1 MPTSSRNKIELVIF
15 DWDGTICDSIGKIVT
30 AFIQTA
36 MQLDFEVLSRSKISE
51 IIGLKLKDAIGL
63 LYPSATMNQITEFSS
78 LYSKNYRL
86 TAAPVLYPGIRDLL
100 VDLVKNDISLCI
112 ATGKSSGGLDR
123 DLRSCNLSSFF
134 KKLKTPFSILWND
147 GPKLKKLNHELKKN
161 NLAPSELGKGRNVWY
176 CIGMCIARD
185 SARSVALHDC
195 DIKTYDR
202 RMLAKLFYPVVNPL
216 FNFEFC
222 KGYYPRV
229 ANDKMNGRVARLL
242 VFPLLTALEKT
253 IGKSEYLEFM
263 KSFKYPLAGEFSF
276 RRNVL
281 PELRISSDWGIEVG
295 ILSEMQRSFSPQN
308 ICQVDLADT
317 YDHKHQ
323 VLSLDDETKGL
334 SRMSIDIIKTFIKK
348 LATQGNTFSREK
360 FRSLKAT
367 YYRSALDLIDIYRS
381 DAMMN
386 GLKFDSHTEE
396 QAVELFAMNIMK
408 AGEAFILNPMDTP
421 FIPTWS
427 RVKSAIPDFLGRL
440 EKVVNDDN
448 KKYS

>member
-1 MPTSSRNKIELVIF
+1 MSDFSQNGVISTLHDFGTKSTSEIENELLKFSKERKMELILPCLYSELE
-15 DWDGTICDSIGKIVT
+15 GSALPKIVEEISKT
-30 AFIQTA
+30 KY
-36 MQLDFEVLSRSKISE
+36 LDHI
-51 IIGLKLKDAIGL
+51 IIGLDKANETQAKKAW
-63 LYPSATMNQITEFSS
+63 
-78 LYSKNYRL
+78 K
-86 TAAPVLYPGIRDLL
+86 
-100 VDLVKNDISLCI
+100 
-112 ATGKSSGGLDR
+112 
-123 DLRSCNLSSFF
+123 FF
-134 KKLKTPFSILWND
+134 KKLKTSFSILWND
-147 GPKLKKLNHELKKN
+147 GPKLKKLDQELKKN

-229 ANDKMNGRVARLL
+229 ANEKMNGRVARLL

-253 IGKSEYLEFM
+253 IGRSDYLDFM

-323 VLSLDDETKGL
+323 VLSIDDETKGL

-386 GLKFDSHTEE
+386 GLKFDSHNEE
-396 QAVELFAMNIMK
+396 KAVELFAINIMK

-427 RVKSAIPDFLGRL
+427 RVKSAIPNFLGRL

-448 KKYS
+448 KKYY

>member
-1 MPTSSRNKIELVIF
+1 MGDFSQNGVISTLHDFGTKSTSVIESELLKFSEQRKMELILPCLYSELE
-15 DWDGTICDSIGKIVT
+15 GTALPKIVEEISKT
-30 AFIQTA
+30 KY
-36 MQLDFEVLSRSKISE
+36 LDHI
-51 IIGLKLKDAIGL
+51 IIGLDKANEAQARKAW
-63 LYPSATMNQITEFSS
+63 
-78 LYSKNYRL
+78 K
-86 TAAPVLYPGIRDLL
+86 
-100 VDLVKNDISLCI
+100 
-112 ATGKSSGGLDR
+112 
-123 DLRSCNLSSFF
+123 FF
-134 KKLKTPFSILWND
+134 KKLKTTFSILWND
-147 GPKLKKLNHELKKN
+147 GPKLKKLDQELKKN

-323 VLSLDDETKGL
+323 VLSMDDETKGL

>member
-1 MPTSSRNKIELVIF
+1 MGDFSQNGVISTLHDFGTKSTSVIESELLKFSEQRKMELILPCLYSELE
-15 DWDGTICDSIGKIVT
+15 GTALPKIVEEISKT
-30 AFIQTA
+30 KY
-36 MQLDFEVLSRSKISE
+36 LDHI
-51 IIGLKLKDAIGL
+51 IIGLDKANEAQAKKAW
-63 LYPSATMNQITEFSS
+63 
-78 LYSKNYRL
+78 K
-86 TAAPVLYPGIRDLL
+86 
-100 VDLVKNDISLCI
+100 
-112 ATGKSSGGLDR
+112 
-123 DLRSCNLSSFF
+123 FF
-134 KKLKTPFSILWND
+134 KKLKTTFSILWND
-147 GPKLKKLNHELKKN
+147 GPKLKKLDQELKKN

-323 VLSLDDETKGL
+323 VLSMDDETKGL

-381 DAMMN
+381 DAVMN

>member
-1 MPTSSRNKIELVIF
+1 MGDFSQNGVISTLHDFGTKSTSVIEKELLEFSTKRKMELILPCLYSELE
-15 DWDGTICDSIGKIVT
+15 GTALPKIVEEISKT
-30 AFIQTA
+30 KY
-36 MQLDFEVLSRSKISE
+36 LDHI
-51 IIGLKLKDAIGL
+51 IIGLDKANEVQAKKAW
-63 LYPSATMNQITEFSS
+63 
-78 LYSKNYRL
+78 K
-86 TAAPVLYPGIRDLL
+86 
-100 VDLVKNDISLCI
+100 
-112 ATGKSSGGLDR
+112 
-123 DLRSCNLSSFF
+123 FF
-134 KKLKTPFSILWND
+134 KKIKTSFSILWND
-147 GPKLKKLNHELKKN
+147 GPQLKKLDQELKKN
-161 NLAPSELGKGRNVWY
+161 NLAPNELGKGRNVWY

-229 ANDKMNGRVARLL
+229 ANEKMNGRVARLL

-253 IGKSEYLEFM
+253 IGKCDYLDFM

-323 VLSLDDETKGL
+323 VLSIDDETKGL

-348 LATQGNTFSREK
+348 LATQGNTFSRER

-381 DAMMN
+381 DADMN

-396 QAVELFAMNIMK
+396 KAVELFAMNIMK

>member
-1 MPTSSRNKIELVIF
+1 MGDFSQNGIISTLHDFGTRSTVEIEKDLLKFSKERKMELILPCLYSEL
-15 DWDGTICDSIGKIVT
+15 DGSALPKIVDEISKT
-30 AFIQTA
+30 KY
-36 MQLDFEVLSRSKISE
+36 LDHVI
-51 IIGLKLKDAIGL
+51 
-63 LYPSATMNQITEFSS
+63 
-78 LYSKNYRL
+78 
-86 TAAPVLYPGIRDLL
+86 V
-100 VDLVKNDISLCI
+100 
-112 ATGKSSGGLDR
+112 GLDR
-123 DLRSCNLSSFF
+123 ANETQAKNAWKFF
-134 KKLKTPFSILWND
+134 KKLKTPFSLLWNE
-147 GPKLKKLNHELKKN
+147 GPGLKKLDQELKEKDLSPN
-161 NLAPSELGKGRNVWY
+161 ELGKGRNVWY
-176 CIGMCIARD
+176 CIGMSIARD
-185 SARSVALHDC
+185 TARSVALHDC

-229 ANDKMNGRVARLL
+229 ANGKMNGRVARLL

-253 IGKSEYLEFM
+253 IGKSDYLNFM

-323 VLSLDDETKGL
+323 VLSIDDESQGL

-348 LATQGNTFSREK
+348 LATQGNSFSREK

-367 YYRSALDLIDIYRS
+367 YYRSALDLIDIYRT
-381 DAMMN
+381 DAYMN

-396 QAVELFAMNIMK
+396 KAVELFAMNIMK

-427 RVKSAIPDFLGRL
+427 RVKSAIPDFLGKL
-440 EKVVNDDN
+440 EKAVNDDN
-448 KKYS
+448 RKYS

>member
-1 MPTSSRNKIELVIF
+1 MGDFSQNGIISTLHDFGTKSTSVIESELSKFSEQRKMELILPCLYSELE
-15 DWDGTICDSIGKIVT
+15 GEALPKIVDEISKT
-30 AFIQTA
+30 KY
-36 MQLDFEVLSRSKISE
+36 LDHI
-51 IIGLKLKDAIGL
+51 IIGLDKANEAQAKKAW
-63 LYPSATMNQITEFSS
+63 
-78 LYSKNYRL
+78 K
-86 TAAPVLYPGIRDLL
+86 
-100 VDLVKNDISLCI
+100 
-112 ATGKSSGGLDR
+112 
-123 DLRSCNLSSFF
+123 FF
-134 KKLKTPFSILWND
+134 KKLKTSFSILWND
-147 GPKLKKLNHELKKN
+147 GPALKKLDQELQKN

-229 ANDKMNGRVARLL
+229 ANNKMNGRVARLL

-253 IGKSEYLEFM
+253 IGKSDYLNFM

-381 DAMMN
+381 DAAMN
-386 GLKFDSHTEE
+386 GLELDSHTEE
-396 QAVELFAMNIMK
+396 KAVELFAINIMK
-408 AGEAFILNPMDTP
+408 AGEAFIQNPMDTP

-448 KKYS
+448 KKHS

>member
-1 MPTSSRNKIELVIF
+1 MS
-15 DWDGTICDSIGKIVT
+15 
-30 AFIQTA
+30 
-36 MQLDFEVLSRSKISE
+36 
-51 IIGLKLKDAIGL
+51 
-63 LYPSATMNQITEFSS
+63 EFSQNGIIS
-78 LYSKNYRL
+78 TLHDFGTKSTNEIEKDLLKFSKERKMELILPCLYSELEGNAL
-86 TAAPVLYPGIRDLL
+86 PNIVEE
-100 VDLVKNDISLCI
+100 ISKTKYLDHI
-112 ATGKSSGGLDR
+112 IVGLDKA
-123 DLRSCNLSSFF
+123 NENQAKKAWKFF
-134 KKLKTPFSILWND
+134 KKLESPFSILWND
-147 GPKLKKLNHELKKN
+147 GPGLKKLDKELKKN
-161 NLAPSELGKGRNVWY
+161 DLAPNELGKGRNVWY
-176 CIGMCIARD
+176 CLGMSIARD
-185 SARSVALHDC
+185 TARSVALHDC

-202 RMLAKLFYPVVNPL
+202 RMLSKLLYPVVNPL

-229 ANDKMNGRVARLL
+229 ADNKMNGRVARLL

-253 IGKSEYLEFM
+253 IGKSDYLEFM

-323 VLSLDDETKGL
+323 ILSLDDETKGL

-348 LATQGNTFSREK
+348 LATQGNSFSSEK

-381 DAMMN
+381 DADMN
-386 GLKFDSHTEE
+386 GLQFDSHTEE
-396 QAVELFAMNIMK
+396 KAVELFAINIMK
-408 AGEAFILNPMDTP
+408 AGEAFIQNPMDTP

-427 RVKSAIPDFLGRL
+427 RVKSAIPNFLTRL
-440 EKVVNDDN
+440 KETVNEDN

>member
-1 MPTSSRNKIELVIF
+1 MSDFSQNGIISTLHDFGTKSTEVIEKELLKFSKERKMELILPCLYSELE
-15 DWDGTICDSIGKIVT
+15 GTALPNIVKE
-30 AFIQTA
+30 I
-36 MQLDFEVLSRSKISE
+36 SKTKYLNHI
-51 IIGLKLKDAIGL
+51 IIGL
-63 LYPSATMNQITEFSS
+63 
-78 LYSKNYRL
+78 
-86 TAAPVLYPGIRDLL
+86 
-100 VDLVKNDISLCI
+100 
-112 ATGKSSGGLDR
+112 DR
-123 DLRSCNLSSFF
+123 ANKIQAKKAWKFF
-134 KKLKTPFSILWND
+134 KKLNTPFTILWND
-147 GPKLKKLNHELKKN
+147 GPELKKLDKELKKID
-161 NLAPSELGKGRNVWY
+161 LAPSDLGKGRNVWY
-176 CIGMCIARD
+176 CIGMSIARD

-229 ANDKMNGRVARLL
+229 ANEKMNGRVARLL

-253 IGKSEYLEFM
+253 IGKSDYLNFM

-323 VLSLDDETKGL
+323 VLSIDDESKGL

-348 LATQGNTFSREK
+348 LATQGNSFSKEK
-360 FRSLKAT
+360 FRTLKAT
-367 YYRSALDLIDIYRS
+367 YYRSALDLIDIYRT
-381 DAMMN
+381 DADMN
-386 GLKFDSHTEE
+386 GLKFDSHSEE
-396 QAVELFAMNIMK
+396 EAVELFAINIMK

-427 RVKSAIPDFLGRL
+427 RVKSAIPNFLKRL
-440 EKVVNDDN
+440 EEVVNEDN

>member
-1 MPTSSRNKIELVIF
+1 MSDFSQNGIISTLHDFGTKSTVEIEKELLSFSKQRKMELILPCLYSELE
-15 DWDGTICDSIGKIVT
+15 GTALPKIVKEISKT
-30 AFIQTA
+30 KY
-36 MQLDFEVLSRSKISE
+36 LDH
-51 IIGLKLKDAIGL
+51 II
-63 LYPSATMNQITEFSS
+63 
-78 LYSKNYRL
+78 
-86 TAAPVLYPGIRDLL
+86 V
-100 VDLVKNDISLCI
+100 
-112 ATGKSSGGLDR
+112 GLDKA
-123 DLRSCNLSSFF
+123 NAKQAKKAWKFF
-134 KKLKTPFSILWND
+134 KKLNIPFSILWND
-147 GPKLKKLNHELKKN
+147 GPGLKKLDQELKKKDLSPN
-161 NLAPSELGKGRNVWY
+161 ELGKGRNVWY
-176 CIGMCIARD
+176 CLGMCIARD
-185 SARSVALHDC
+185 EARSVALHDC

-229 ANDKMNGRVARLL
+229 ADNKMNGRVARLL

-253 IGKSEYLEFM
+253 IGKSDYLEFM

-323 VLSLDDETKGL
+323 ILSIDDETKGL

-367 YYRSALDLIDIYRS
+367 YYRSALDLIDIYRT
-381 DAMMN
+381 DAEMN
-386 GLKFDSHTEE
+386 GLKLDTHTEE
-396 QAVELFAMNIMK
+396 KTVELFARNIMK

-427 RVKSAIPDFLGRL
+427 RVKSAIPDFLKRL
-440 EKVVNDDN
+440 KEVVNEDN
-448 KKYS
+448 EKYS

>member
-1 MPTSSRNKIELVIF
+1 MSDFSQNGIISTLHDFGTKSVKDIENELKKFSKERKMVLILPSLYSELEG
-15 DWDGTICDSIGKIVT
+15 DALPKIVSE
-30 AFIQTA
+30 I
-36 MQLDFEVLSRSKISE
+36 SKTNYLNHI
-51 IIGLKLKDAIGL
+51 IIGLDKA
-63 LYPSATMNQITEFSS
+63 N
-78 LYSKNYRL
+78 
-86 TAAPVLYPGIRDLL
+86 
-100 VDLVKNDISLCI
+100 
-112 ATGKSSGGLDR
+112 KSQAQKAWK
-123 DLRSCNLSSFF
+123 FF
-134 KKLKTPFSILWND
+134 KKIKTPFTILWND
-147 GPKLKKLNHELKKN
+147 GPKLKKLNDELKKKD
-161 NLAPSELGKGRNVWY
+161 LAPNEYGKGRNVWY
-176 CIGMCIARD
+176 CLGMCIARD
-185 SARSVALHDC
+185 EARSVALHDC

-229 ANDKMNGRVARLL
+229 AQNKMGGRVARLL
-242 VFPLLTALEKT
+242 VFPLITALEKT
-253 IGKSEYLEFM
+253 IGKSDYLEFM

-295 ILSEMQRSFSPQN
+295 VLSEMQRNFSPHN
-308 ICQVDLADT
+308 ICQVDLADS

-323 VLSLDDETKGL
+323 DLSIGDETKGL

-381 DAMMN
+381 DAYMN

-396 QAVELFAMNIMK
+396 KAVELFAINIMK

-427 RVKSAIPDFLGRL
+427 RVKSAIPDFLTRL
-440 EKVVNDDN
+440 EKVVNEDN
-448 KKYS
+448 KKYT

>member
-1 MPTSSRNKIELVIF
+1 MSDFSQNGIISTLHDFGTKSTVEIEKELLSFSKQRKMELILPCLYSELE
-15 DWDGTICDSIGKIVT
+15 GTALPKIVKEISKT
-30 AFIQTA
+30 KY
-36 MQLDFEVLSRSKISE
+36 LDH
-51 IIGLKLKDAIGL
+51 II
-63 LYPSATMNQITEFSS
+63 
-78 LYSKNYRL
+78 
-86 TAAPVLYPGIRDLL
+86 V
-100 VDLVKNDISLCI
+100 
-112 ATGKSSGGLDR
+112 GLDKAN
-123 DLRSCNLSSFF
+123 SKQAKKAWKFF
-134 KKLKTPFSILWND
+134 KKLNIPFSILWND
-147 GPKLKKLNHELKKN
+147 GPGLKKLDQELKKKDLSPN
-161 NLAPSELGKGRNVWY
+161 ELGKGRNVWY
-176 CIGMCIARD
+176 CLGMCIARD

-202 RMLAKLFYPVVNPL
+202 RMLAKLFYPVVNPTY
-216 FNFEFC
+216 NFEFC
-222 KGYYPRV
+222 KGYYPRI
-229 ANDKMNGRVARLL
+229 ASNKMNGRVARLL

-253 IGKSEYLEFM
+253 IGKSDYLEFM

-323 VLSLDDETKGL
+323 ILSIDDETKGL

-381 DAMMN
+381 DAEMN
-386 GLKFDSHTEE
+386 GLKLDTHTEE
-396 QAVELFAMNIMK
+396 KTVELFARNIMK

-427 RVKSAIPDFLGRL
+427 RVKSAIPDFLKRL
-440 EKVVNDDN
+440 KEVVNEDN